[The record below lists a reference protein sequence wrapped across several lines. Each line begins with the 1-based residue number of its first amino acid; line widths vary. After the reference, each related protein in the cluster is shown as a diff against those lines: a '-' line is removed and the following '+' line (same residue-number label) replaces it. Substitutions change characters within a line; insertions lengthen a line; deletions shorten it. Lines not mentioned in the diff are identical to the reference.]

1 MLITRNW
8 SNAINM
14 EKIKV
19 LVVDDHDLI
28 ALAIRQVFSK
38 VPDVKLIGVAKD
50 SDEAL
55 DKLSSMKPDVI
66 ILDVIIPGVDGIELT
81 KKIVREYPDTKVV
94 LHSSSVSEQMIVS
107 GFEAG
112 AMAYVPKNF
121 KPGQLVEAVRTVI
134 RGEHYSKGFV
144 SEILIENYLKG
155 KNAKEVGTSKL
166 TERELEIMRAI
177 TKGFSNQQV
186 ADDFCISVRT
196 VEAHKSNIMK
206 KLKLSSTAE
215 LVVYAIKHKIVKI

>member
-1 MLITRNW
+1 
-8 SNAINM
+8 M

-38 VPDVKLIGVAKD
+38 ISDIKLIGVAKD

-55 DKLSSMKPDVI
+55 DKTATMNPDVV
-66 ILDVIIPGVDGIELT
+66 ILDVILPGVDGIELT
-81 KKIVREYPDTKVV
+81 KKIVRDFPNTKIV

-121 KPGQLVEAVRTVI
+121 KPGQLVEAVRTVMK
-134 RGEHYSKGFV
+134 GEHYSKGFV

-155 KNAKEVGTSKL
+155 KNAKEVGISKL
-166 TERELEIMRAI
+166 TDRELEIMRAI
-177 TKGFSNQQV
+177 ARGATNQQV
-186 ADDFCISVRT
+186 ADQFYISVRT

-206 KLKLSSTAE
+206 KLKINSTAE
-215 LVVYAIKHKIVKI
+215 LVIYAIKHKIVKI